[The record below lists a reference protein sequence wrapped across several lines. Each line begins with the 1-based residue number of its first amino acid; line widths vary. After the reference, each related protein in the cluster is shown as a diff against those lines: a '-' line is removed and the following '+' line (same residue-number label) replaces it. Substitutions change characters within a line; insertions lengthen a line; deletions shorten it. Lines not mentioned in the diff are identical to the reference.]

1 MATTGSLLGH
11 WARYRPHKTALICGG
26 RRISHVEHHQRV
38 QRCASALAGIGL
50 GRGDAVATFMA
61 NRVELLELYR
71 ACALLGIVAVPVSPL
86 LQAAGLAV
94 VLRDSGAAAVFTQ
107 ASLQPVADAL
117 RASCP
122 DLPVRQWVTVDTASD
137 TYAGY
142 ETLLAAAP
150 DLAPDVEA
158 DEVDPE
164 TPFNIMYSS
173 GTTGAPKGI
182 VLTHRIR
189 MAYALQLAAAFG
201 IGPDSVVMHAGSLV
215 FNGAF
220 TTLMP
225 AWQQG
230 CVYLLE
236 SGFDAT
242 GFIDTVRRE
251 SVTHVMMVPAQI
263 AAVLAAPGCCAEA
276 LASLRML
283 CSVGAPLPQQHR
295 QRLQELLPG
304 AVYELYGLTE
314 GFATVL
320 DGADSAAHPGSV
332 GIPLPY
338 HGLRILREDGS
349 EADTGEVGEVVGRG
363 PLLMPGYHRQPQLT
377 AAAIVDGW
385 LHTGDLGFVDGD
397 GFLHLVDRR
406 KDLIISGGVNVYPR
420 DIEEVAAR
428 HPAVREVAVFG
439 VPDPRWGECPVA
451 AVVLKADVVVDSAE
465 LQDWIN
471 ANVSARF
478 QRLRDVQILHD
489 LPRNVAGKTLKRELR
504 EAYLAALD

>member
-11 WARYRPHKTALICGG
+11 WARYRPHKTALICGD
-26 RRISHVEHHQRV
+26 RRISHAEHHQRV
-38 QRCASALAGIGL
+38 QRCASALARMGL
-50 GRGDAVATFMA
+50 GHGDAAAIFMA

-86 LQAAGLAV
+86 LQAAGLAM

-117 RASCP
+117 RTSCP
-122 DLPVRQWVTVDTASD
+122 DLPVRHWLTVDSACD

-150 DLAPDVEA
+150 ARAPDT
-158 DEVDPE
+158 EVDPE

-189 MAYALQLAAAFG
+189 MAYALQLAAAFA

-230 CVYLLE
+230 SAYLLE
-236 SGFDAT
+236 TGFDAT
-242 GFIDTVRRE
+242 RFIDTVRRE
-251 SVTHVMMVPAQI
+251 SVTHVMMVPSQI
-263 AAVLAAPGCCAEA
+263 AAMLAAPGCCAQA
-276 LASLRML
+276 LASLKML

-338 HGLRILREDGS
+338 HRLRILREDGS
-349 EADTGEVGEVVGRG
+349 EVDTGEVGEIVGRG
-363 PLLMPGYHRQPQLT
+363 PFLMPGYHRQPQLT
-377 AAAIVDGW
+377 EAAIVDGW
-385 LHTGDLGFVDGD
+385 LHTGDLGFVDAD

-478 QRLRDVQILHD
+478 QRIRDVQILHD